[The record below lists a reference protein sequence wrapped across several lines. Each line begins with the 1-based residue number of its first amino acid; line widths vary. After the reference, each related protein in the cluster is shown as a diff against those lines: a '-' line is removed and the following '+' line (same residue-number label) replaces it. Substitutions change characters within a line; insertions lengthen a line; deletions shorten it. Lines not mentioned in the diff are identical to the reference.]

1 MLGNPPDTA
10 DSILHLLLCYTR
22 QAPGSPS
29 LHLQGTK
36 LTEMVKGGPGNA
48 RVTWEPWAML

>member
-10 DSILHLLLCYTR
+10 DSILHLLLYYTR

-36 LTEMVKGGPGNA
+36 LTEIVKGGPGNA
-48 RVTWEPWAML
+48 RVAWEPWAML